1 MRGSVR
7 ARCVCQPAREC
18 VCTRVRSLRVPGR
31 APAGESRP
39 LPSLRPPLPAP
50 RRPRWLPPSFHLAHP
65 LLPALSPAL
74 PPARLR
80 LPDSALFSPAA
91 LGIAGRHRPART
103 RWPPQC
109 LGTCWRRTDRC
120 WGLGCR
126 GREGEGERVCVSLCV
141 PPGGVRL
148 SGGCNSWLRWR
159 SDLRRKHLRW
169 GSPPWAS
176 GDGGPA
182 SRQTLRL
189 NEGTVGSEN
198 LRGG

>member
-103 RWPPQC
+103 RWPPSAWAPVGGVQI
-109 LGTCWRRTDRC
+109 GAGGWAAGDERVRV
-120 WGLGCR
+120 
-126 GREGEGERVCVSLCV
+126 RVCVSACV
-141 PPGGVRL
+141 CLRGVFGSPEAAIPGSAGDPI
-148 SGGCNSWLRWR
+148 SGGSI
-159 SDLRRKHLRW
+159 
-169 GSPPWAS
+169 
-176 GDGGPA
+176 
-182 SRQTLRL
+182 
-189 NEGTVGSEN
+189 
-198 LRGG
+198 